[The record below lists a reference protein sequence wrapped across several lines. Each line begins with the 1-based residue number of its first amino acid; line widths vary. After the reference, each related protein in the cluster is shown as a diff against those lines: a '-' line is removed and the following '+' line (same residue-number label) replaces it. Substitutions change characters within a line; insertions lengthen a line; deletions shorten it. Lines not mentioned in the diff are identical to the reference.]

1 MKKITLWMM
10 AAILSCSPVMF
21 TSCTS
26 SQDNPV
32 NNPPKEE
39 KNADRVVFE
48 EVLSDRLAR
57 AANDIRF
64 ESAMVSTQSL
74 SDFLTALDENALKE
88 QIGTFLQKIAQGG
101 KSVEMSSLSAQD
113 KQAVEK
119 CLRDR
124 FNMTDD
130 ELESVALFL
139 QLDAYK
145 TLNKLHLTFENGKCT
160 SSEDADGFT
169 VEIVKSAT
177 ERSIFQIQFDEN
189 VEDGVCIFPTR
200 MGGVVPV
207 ALKLPR
213 SFSVSMTTARGNVMS
228 GLITLSSMA
237 SSSYVSIKSDDWSV
251 GAILNGS
258 VSDRNETIA
267 AILSHGTDGKYS
279 AEATISINGKTMIA
293 LEASGLKPE
302 YTAEY
307 IDSDELKQLRQ
318 MGSFFAAGYEVVKA
332 LRGKTLEKLSLTLED
347 DLVISGSIDDVAK
360 SLLALGNIR
369 QLHGTQPGFEAV
381 DAYTQELNKYVHFT
395 IYQKST
401 DIMAQGSLLT
411 IQKGSANE
419 YQPALALTFKGETNA
434 QSMYENFSE
443 EDLANYNKIID
454 NCNKLLKEC
463 TILVETFSGKI
474 KTIAS
479 AFKL

>member
-1 MKKITLWMM
+1 MM

-101 KSVEMSSLSAQD
+101 KSIEMSSLSAQD

-130 ELESVALFL
+130 ELGSVAIFL

-145 TLNKLHLTFENGKCT
+145 MLNKLHLTFENGKCT

-177 ERSIFQIQFDEN
+177 ERSIFQIQFGEN
-189 VEDGVCIFPTR
+189 VEDGLCFFPTR
-200 MGGVVPV
+200 MGGVIPI
-207 ALKLPR
+207 ALKLPK

-228 GLITLSSMA
+228 GLITLASMPG
-237 SSSYVSIKSDDWSV
+237 SNYVSIKSDDWSV
-251 GAILNGS
+251 
-258 VSDRNETIA
+258 E
-267 AILSHGTDGKYS
+267 
-279 AEATISINGKTMIA
+279 
-293 LEASGLKPE
+293 P
-302 YTAEY
+302 
-307 IDSDELKQLRQ
+307 
-318 MGSFFAAGYEVVKA
+318 F
-332 LRGKTLEKLSLTLED
+332 
-347 DLVISGSIDDVAK
+347 
-360 SLLALGNIR
+360 
-369 QLHGTQPGFEAV
+369 
-381 DAYTQELNKYVHFT
+381 
-395 IYQKST
+395 
-401 DIMAQGSLLT
+401 
-411 IQKGSANE
+411 
-419 YQPALALTFKGETNA
+419 
-434 QSMYENFSE
+434 
-443 EDLANYNKIID
+443 
-454 NCNKLLKEC
+454 
-463 TILVETFSGKI
+463 
-474 KTIAS
+474 
-479 AFKL
+479 